1 MDVLSLFQGCGV
13 TMRRQFTFTHTKLPE
28 VPGTYIGKS
37 HLMMPIHV
45 KKIKFRICHK
55 NIG

>member
-1 MDVLSLFQGCGV
+1 MDVLSLLQGCRA
-13 TMRRQFTFTHTKLPE
+13 TMRRQFTFVHTKLPE